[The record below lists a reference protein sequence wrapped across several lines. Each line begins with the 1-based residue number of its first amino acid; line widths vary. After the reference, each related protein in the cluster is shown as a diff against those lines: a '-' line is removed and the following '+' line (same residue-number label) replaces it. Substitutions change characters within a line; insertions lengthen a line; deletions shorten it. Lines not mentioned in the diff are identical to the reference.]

1 MSSSLS
7 APVIA
12 IDVGGTFLKGA
23 IVEGASITASER
35 WSTGREHGSD
45 QALDGVIA
53 FGRKLAKENP
63 QAEALGIVVPGLVD
77 EAQGISIFAENVGW
91 RDVPFRRLLE
101 DATGLPVG
109 FGHDVR
115 AGGLAEKEFGAGI
128 GVDNFLFLPIGTGIS
143 GAIFVN
149 GEIVED
155 SLAGELGHIEI
166 GSGEKC
172 TCGGANCL
180 ETVATGASIARRFTE
195 RSGVPVEG
203 AAEVLGLVRAGDP
216 HACSVWDEALEALAQ
231 VLTMY
236 ISILPPDLII
246 IGGGV
251 SMSGEELL
259 GPLRAKINGRSLWQ
273 RKPKLSVSHFG
284 DNSAVVGAAI
294 LARRVLKKSK
304 FTGSQR

>member
-1 MSSSLS
+1 MSSAPS

-23 IVEGASITASER
+23 IVEGSSIIASER

-45 QALDGVIA
+45 QALEGVIA
-53 FGRKLAKENP
+53 FGQKLAKENP
-63 QAEALGIVVPGLVD
+63 QAKALGIVVPGLVD
-77 EAQGISIFAENVGW
+77 EGLGVSIFAENVGW
-91 RDVPFRRLLE
+91 KNVPFRRLLE

-115 AGGLAEKEFGAGI
+115 AGGLAEREFGAGV

-166 GSGEKC
+166 GSGENC

-180 ETVATGASIARRFTE
+180 ETVATGASIARRYAE
-195 RSGVPVEG
+195 RSGIDVEG
-203 AAEVLGLVRAGDP
+203 AAEVLALVRAGDP
-216 HACSVWDEALEALAQ
+216 YAVSVWDEALEGLAR

-259 GPLRAKINGRSLWQ
+259 GPLRKKINGRSLWQ

-294 LARRVLKKSK
+294 LAKRMLEGSKSSGSKK
-304 FTGSQR
+304 

>member
-1 MSSSLS
+1 MSSAFS

-23 IVEGASITASER
+23 IVEGASITVSER
-35 WSTGREHGSD
+35 WPTRREHGSD
-45 QALDGVIA
+45 QALEGVIA
-53 FGRKLAKENP
+53 FGQKLVRENP
-63 QAEALGIVVPGLVD
+63 QAKALGIVVPGLVD
-77 EAQGISIFAENVGW
+77 EANGISIFAENVGW

-101 DATGLPVG
+101 EATGLPVG

-115 AGGLAEKEFGAGI
+115 AGGLAEKEFGAGL
-128 GVDNFLFLPIGTGIS
+128 GVKNFLFLPIGTGIS
-143 GAIFVN
+143 GAIFVDGN
-149 GEIVED
+149 LVED

-166 GSGEKC
+166 GSGEEC

-180 ETVATGASIARRFTE
+180 ETVATGASIARRYEKLT
-195 RSGVPVEG
+195 GIHVEG
-203 AAEVLGLVRAGDP
+203 SAEVLNLVRAGDP
-216 HACSVWDEALEALAQ
+216 VALAVWDEALESLAK

-246 IGGGV
+246 FGGGV

-259 GPLRAKINGRSLWQ
+259 RPLREKINGRSLWQ
-273 RKPKLSVSHFG
+273 RKPRLAVSHFG

-294 LARRVLKKSK
+294 LAQRVLKDPMIAGRL
-304 FTGSQR
+304 T

>member
-1 MSSSLS
+1 MSSSKC

-12 IDVGGTFLKGA
+12 VDVGGTFLKGA
-23 IVEGASITASER
+23 IVEGASITSSER

-45 QALDGVIA
+45 QALEGVIA

-63 QAEALGIVVPGLVD
+63 QAKALGIVVPGLVD
-77 EAQGISIFAENVGW
+77 EVRGISIFAENVGW
-91 RDVPFRRLLE
+91 RDVPFRQLLE

-115 AGGLAEKEFGAGI
+115 AGGLAEKEFGAG
-128 GVDNFLFLPIGTGIS
+128 VDVENFLFLPIGTGIS

-149 GEIVED
+149 GEIVTD

-180 ETVATGASIARRFTE
+180 ETVATGASIARRYTE
-195 RSGVPVEG
+195 RTGNHVEG
-203 AAEVLGLVRAGDP
+203 AAQVLDLVKAGDP
-216 HACSVWDEALEALAQ
+216 QAISIWDEALEGLAR

-236 ISILPPDLII
+236 ISILPSELII

-259 GPLRAKINGRSLWQ
+259 GPLREKINGRSLWQ

-284 DNSAVVGAAI
+284 DNSAVIGAAI
-294 LARRVLKKSK
+294 LARRVLEGSESI
-304 FTGSQR
+304 GSQR

>member
-1 MSSSLS
+1 MSSTASD
-7 APVIA
+7 PVIA

-23 IVEGASITASER
+23 LVQGSTVTASER
-35 WSTGREHGSD
+35 WPTGRENGSD
-45 QALDGVIA
+45 QALKNVIDL
-53 FGRKLAKENP
+53 GQHLARTNP
-63 QAEALGIVVPGLVD
+63 QAKALGIVVPGLVD
-77 EAQGISIFAENVGW
+77 EAEGTSIFAENVGW

-101 DATGLPVG
+101 EATGLPVG

-115 AGGLAEKEFGAGI
+115 AGGLAEREFGAGV

-143 GAIFVN
+143 GAIFVD
-149 GEIVED
+149 GTLVED

-166 GSGEKC
+166 GSGENC

-180 ETVATGASIARRFTE
+180 ETVATGASIARRYAE
-195 RSGVPVEG
+195 RTGVHVEG
-203 AAEVLGLVRAGDP
+203 AADVLGLVRAGDP
-216 HACSVWDEALEALAQ
+216 KALSVWDEALEGLAR

-259 GPLRAKINGRSLWQ
+259 GPLREKINGRSLWQ
-273 RKPKLSVSHFG
+273 RKPRLSVSHFG

-294 LARRVLKKSK
+294 LARRVLDDSKSS
-304 FTGSQR
+304 GSQR

>member
-1 MSSSLS
+1 MSSASL

-23 IVEGASITASER
+23 IVEGASIIASER

-45 QALDGVIA
+45 QALAGVIA
-53 FGRKLAKENP
+53 FGKKLAKENP
-63 QAEALGIVVPGLVD
+63 QAKALGIVVPGLVD
-77 EAQGISIFAENVGW
+77 EGTGVSIFAENVGW
-91 RDVPFRRLLE
+91 RNVPFRRLLE

-115 AGGLAEKEFGAGI
+115 AGGLAEREFGAGV
-128 GVDNFLFLPIGTGIS
+128 GVRNFLFLPIGTGIS
-143 GAIFVN
+143 GAIFVD

-172 TCGGANCL
+172 TCGGSNCL
-180 ETVATGASIARRFTE
+180 ETVATGASIARRYAE
-195 RSGVPVEG
+195 RSGVHVEG
-203 AAEVLGLVRAGDP
+203 AAEVLALVQIGDP
-216 HACSVWDEALEALAQ
+216 HATSVWDEALEGLAR

-259 GPLRAKINGRSLWQ
+259 GPLRKKINERSLWQ

-294 LARRVLKKSK
+294 LAQRILEGSKSS
-304 FTGSQR
+304 GSKR

>member
-1 MSSSLS
+1 MSSTLS

-45 QALDGVIA
+45 QALEGVIA
-53 FGRKLAKENP
+53 FGQKLAKENP
-63 QAEALGIVVPGLVD
+63 QAKALGIVVPGLVD
-77 EAQGISIFAENVGW
+77 EAQGISIFAENIGW
-91 RDVPFRRLLE
+91 TDVPFRQLLQ

-115 AGGLAEKEFGAGI
+115 AGGLAEKEFGAGV
-128 GVDNFLFLPIGTGIS
+128 GVKNFLFLPIGTGIS
-143 GAIFVN
+143 GAIFVD
-149 GEIVED
+149 GELVDD

-180 ETVATGASIARRFTE
+180 ETVATGASIARRYAE
-195 RSGVPVEG
+195 RTGTNVEG
-203 AAEVLGLVRAGDP
+203 AADVLALVRAGDP
-216 HACSVWDEALEALAQ
+216 HALSVWDEALEGLAR

-259 GPLRAKINGRSLWQ
+259 RPLREKINGRSLWQ
-273 RKPKLSVSHFG
+273 RKPRLSVSHFG

-294 LARRVLKKSK
+294 LAQRILEESKSS
-304 FTGSQR
+304 GSQR